1 MDAPEFLWMRSGKE
15 NKATAE
21 NDLQIGLMLLPLGMR
36 QVTAL
41 K

>member
-1 MDAPEFLWMRSGKE
+1 MDAPEFFWMRSGKE
-15 NKATAE
+15 NKATA
-21 NDLQIGLMLLPLGMR
+21 NDLQIGLMLLPLRMR